1 MGRVSQKAKV
11 LNHLQNHRC
20 ITSMEAFAKYGV
32 TRLSAIIFNLRKE
45 DYLIKTTSVTR
56 RNQEGNSCTYAEY
69 SLMTEGDFGSENK

>member
-1 MGRVSQKAKV
+1 MGKVSQKAKV

-32 TRLSAIIFNLRKE
+32 TRLSSIIFNLRKE

-69 SLMTEGDFGSENK
+69 SLMTEGDFDNENK

>member
-1 MGRVSQKAKV
+1 MGKVSQKSKV

-32 TRLSAIIFNLRKE
+32 TRLSSIIFNLRKE
-45 DYLIKTTSVTR
+45 DYLIKTTKVTR

-69 SLMTEGDFGSENK
+69 SLMTEGDFGNENK

>member
-1 MGRVSQKAKV
+1 MGKVSQKAKV

-20 ITSMEAFAKYGV
+20 ITSMEAFAKYGA
-32 TRLSAIIFNLRKE
+32 TRLSAIIFDLKKE
-45 DYLIKTTSVTR
+45 GYLIKTTSVTR

>member
-1 MGRVSQKAKV
+1 MGKVSQKAKV

-20 ITSMEAFAKYGV
+20 ITSMEAFAKYNV

-56 RNQEGNSCTYAEY
+56 KNGDGNVCNYAEY
-69 SLMTEGDFGSENK
+69 SLMEERDFNGKEE

>member
-1 MGRVSQKAKV
+1 
-11 LNHLQNHRC
+11 
-20 ITSMEAFAKYGV
+20 MEAFEKYNV

-69 SLMTEGDFGSENK
+69 SLMTEGDFDNENK

>member
-1 MGRVSQKAKV
+1 MGRVSQKTKV

-69 SLMTEGDFGSENK
+69 SLMTEGDFDNENK